1 LTERP
6 NPAPAL
12 LTGALVG
19 ASMAVWFAALLST
32 IAGALSLA
40 VAWTALLAGALVA
53 ASAVW
58 WMTRTDTSA
67 RGHDGERTWS
77 LATRLRGLSR
87 LEVLALL
94 AFAVVSLR
102 QFGWLVYQQGDRLLT
117 LVPSNYGDLPL
128 HWTYVHFFSQGARF
142 WPDNPIAVG
151 ERLQY
156 PLGVDL
162 LTAALVVVGVGL
174 RAVWPLLGL
183 AGAAATGLAL
193 RRWGGALA
201 VAGFVFSGGLAGF
214 QVLWTGRLLD
224 YQDAVAW
231 KNLYLTLFVPQRG
244 YLLALPTGLVLLWS
258 WRRRLLRGG
267 VGLPPWVE
275 GILWGALPLVHL
287 HSFLLLSLVY
297 AAWAVGSRRLRL
309 AWPSLAWAVLP
320 ATWGVWQV
328 TNGFRAVSLLGWQP
342 GWVMAGD
349 NPLVFLLVNFG
360 LFLPLALAALV
371 VAWRE
376 GRREDLLVLG
386 PPLGVLGALFF
397 VRLAPWAWDNTKVML
412 WCYLLA
418 LPSIQTLIL
427 SRLRRPWAVVA
438 VVGLLFSGVLSVTA
452 ASLGRGPRLEILRLP
467 EYEAVCAALAARPL
481 TERVAV
487 APTFNHPVALCGH
500 PLVLGYEGHLW
511 SHGIDAAEVHR
522 RLESLLRGDAGWRE
536 DARAI
541 GASLLLWG
549 PRERAAF
556 SGSARPWEEDAPLAS
571 GDWGALYALD

>member
-1 LTERP
+1 
-6 NPAPAL
+6 
-12 LTGALVG
+12 
-19 ASMAVWFAALLST
+19 MAVWLGAFVSTFVGTLSP
-32 IAGALSLA
+32 A
-40 VAWTALLAGALVA
+40 VAGTALLAGAVVA
-53 ASAVW
+53 ANAVW
-58 WMTRTDTSA
+58 RMARLENTA
-67 RGHDGERTWS
+67 RGQDGERTWS
-77 LATRLRGLSR
+77 LATHLRGLSR
-87 LEVLALL
+87 LEILALL

-102 QFGWLVYQQGDRLLT
+102 QFGWLVYRQGDRLLT

-128 HWTYVHFFSQGARF
+128 HWTYVHYLVRGAPF
-142 WPDNPIAVG
+142 WPENPIAVG

-201 VAGFVFSGGLAGF
+201 VAGFLFSGGLAGF
-214 QVLWTGRLLD
+214 QILWTGRLLD

-231 KNLYLTLFVPQRG
+231 KNLYLTLFIPQRG
-244 YLLALPTGLVLLWS
+244 YLLALPAGLVLLWS

-267 VGLPPWVE
+267 VGLPPWAE

-297 AAWAVGSRRLRL
+297 AIWAVGSDRLRV

-328 TNGFRAVSLLGWQP
+328 SDGFRAVSLLGWQP
-342 GWVMAGD
+342 GWVMADD

-360 LFLPLALAALV
+360 LFLPLALVALL

-376 GRREDLLVLG
+376 RRKEDLLVLG
-386 PPLGVLGALFF
+386 PALVVFGALFF

-412 WCYLLA
+412 WCYLLV
-418 LPSIQTLIL
+418 LPSIEALVL
-427 SRLRRPWAVVA
+427 ARLRRAWAAVT
-438 VVGLLFSGVLSVTA
+438 VVGLLFSGAVSVTA
-452 ASLGRGPRLEILRLP
+452 ASLGRGPGLEILRIP
-467 EYEAVCAALAARPL
+467 EYDGVCSALAPRPP

-511 SHGIDAAEVHR
+511 SHGIDAADVKQ
-522 RLESLLRGDAGWRE
+522 RLESAFRGDPGWRE
-536 DARAI
+536 NARAV
-541 GASLLLWG
+541 GASLLFWG
-549 PRERAAF
+549 PREKAAF
-556 SGSARPWEEDAPLAS
+556 PASIRSWEEDAPLAS
-571 GDWGALYALD
+571 GEWGALYAVD